1 MVCHLFDRYNR
12 RLTNVL
18 KKILLSLGAVLLL
31 LIAAIGLNT
40 VRKGSQQMVVAPL
53 APLKVDEAGAATRLG
68 DAVRLKTISS
78 RDDAKLNTDQFLAFH
93 ALLKAKF
100 PKVHATLKRE
110 TVGDLSLLYTWQGS
124 DPKAKPI
131 MLLAHQDV
139 VPVAPGTEGDWQV
152 EPFAGLVKDGFVW
165 GRGSWDDKGNL
176 MSQLEAVEMLLASGY
191 QPTRTVYLA
200 YGADEEVSGVRGAAK
215 IAALLKER
223 KVQLDFV
230 LDEGLLV
237 LEGIMPGIKQPTALI
252 GVAEKGYMSVVLKM
266 SATPGHSSMPPKQG
280 TSAIA
285 MMSAA
290 LKRLDDEQLP
300 AGIRGVAGEM
310 FDTLAPEMG
319 GFTRVAL
326 SNLWLFG
333 PVVQKQFE
341 GAGSTN
347 AMIRTT
353 TALTIVN
360 AGNKENVLPGRAE
373 ATVNFRI
380 LPGDTKEQVLEHV
393 RAKVSA
399 SVPTDKFEMFALPGA
414 VNASNVAPT
423 NSAQYSVLNKTI
435 REVFPDAL
443 VAPGLMV
450 AATDSIHYGEIS
462 QHIFKFSPVRA
473 NAEDLK
479 RFHGTNERLSTANY
493 ADAIRFYHR
502 LITEVVA
509 APGP

>member
-1 MVCHLFDRYNR
+1 
-12 RLTNVL
+12 
-18 KKILLSLGAVLLL
+18 
-31 LIAAIGLNT
+31 
-40 VRKGSQQMVVAPL
+40 
-53 APLKVDEAGAATRLG
+53 
-68 DAVRLKTISS
+68 
-78 RDDAKLNTDQFLAFH
+78 
-93 ALLKAKF
+93 
-100 PKVHATLKRE
+100 
-110 TVGDLSLLYTWQGS
+110 
-124 DPKAKPI
+124 

-191 QPTRTVYLA
+191 QPARTVYLA
-200 YGADEEVSGVRGAAK
+200 YGADEEVSGARGAAK

-223 KVQLDFV
+223 
-230 LDEGLLV
+230 
-237 LEGIMPGIKQPTALI
+237 
-252 GVAEKGYMSVVLKM
+252 YMSVVLKM

-300 AGIRGVAGEM
+300 AGIRGVAFEM

-319 GFTRVAL
+319 GFSRVAL

-333 PVVQKQFE
+333 PVVQKQLE

-347 AMIRTT
+347 AMLRTT

-393 RAKVSA
+393 RTKVSA
-399 SVPTDKFEMFALPGA
+399 AVPADKFEMFALPGA

-423 NSAQYSVLNKTI
+423 NSAQYKVLNKTI
-435 REVFPDAL
+435 REIFPDAL

-450 AATDSIHYGEIS
+450 AATDSVHYGEIS

-502 LITEVVA
+502 LITEAVA